1 VRILPEDDEELT
13 VNRLKKLIDKE
24 LSERTDGVLDEH
36 FDYVVLKVKLDK
48 VNNDTIKELEN
59 HVNAKNAV
67 LCKIQ
72 KIIPQLEVTTL
83 MDGKKLASIDDILN
97 RNPMD
102 TLKEAF
108 AIKHNMEMNEQ
119 QEAML
124 EELLNGIKNETND

>member
-1 VRILPEDDEELT
+1 
-13 VNRLKKLIDKE
+13 

-108 AIKHNMEMNEQ
+108 AIKYNMEMNEQ